1 LDHWNHRFAADILLT
16 GVCGIQ
22 GLATLAIDLN
32 RTHATN
38 PQWPGHARF
47 HVVWQSMSIALL
59 SALELCLIWWDGPFA
74 AQRFYLAACLASVS
88 CFGFLLAFLGRR
100 LYGGTLSDPNGIPPA
115 RISIAGRTVS
125 VDLNLAAVVAALLTL
140 AVILDIYSR

>member
-1 LDHWNHRFAADILLT
+1 MAHLQRS
-16 GVCGIQ
+16 V
-22 GLATLAIDLN
+22 
-32 RTHATN
+32 
-38 PQWPGHARF
+38 
-47 HVVWQSMSIALL
+47 SISLPA
-59 SALELCLIWWDGPFA
+59 
-74 AQRFYLAACLASVS
+74 LASVS

-100 LYGGTLSDPNGIPPA
+100 LYGGTLSDPNRIPPA